1 MRHEATS
8 PVQEKPLAT
17 KSLAA
22 QNADTEHSLL
32 HKTAFYL
39 PNRIFD
45 LMDIFRLRLGVGPG
59 LSAGARA
66 TKIAQAYVGAQTSVY
81 VGLPGP
87 RQSASIPFPAGL
99 ESHNGLA
106 LGPVDATANMW
117 AGPNYSSTEIGA
129 SVFPFIFGLDF
140 GFDPWE
146 LVDFGVGIFGFDLRD
161 DDF

>member
-1 MRHEATS
+1 MTHNTANPAEEQAIANKRS
-8 PVQEKPLAT
+8 
-17 KSLAA
+17 A
-22 QNADTEHSLL
+22 QKEDNEHSLL

-66 TKIAQAYVGAQTSVY
+66 TELAQAYIGAQTSVY

-87 RQSASIPFPAGL
+87 RQSASIPFPVGL
-99 ESHNGLA
+99 ESHNGVA
-106 LGPVDATANMW
+106 IGPIDATANLW
-117 AGPNYSSTEIGA
+117 AGPNYSATEIGA

-140 GFDPWE
+140 GLDPWE
-146 LVDFGVGIFGFDLRD
+146 IVDFGVGIFGFDLRD